1 MKKLISTM
9 LVALLLISMVACG
22 GENPKL
28 AEAKEGF
35 NSISTQFNEVATLM
49 NENKDEMDAELIDLM
64 NELSDMLEKY
74 GDMLENGDSLNDEQL
89 DAIIGWFG
97 TAEEGIAGVKADIET
112 ILAAEDTFPEAL
124 ADVEAYE
131 IPDVSNTAWQ
141 LAGGMIDGVEMEQA
155 DLDAILA
162 ACGGTFAFVFDV
174 PGVVSMYNG
183 ETEFKGTCETI
194 EENYVLYMEFEGYT
208 YYGVFTVVNDTN
220 VIIIA
225 NTEAPGTALYMTQ
238 IVEG

>member
-141 LAGGMIDGVEMEQA
+141 LARSCCRRIRSKRCHPAPRADNAASHNDWGSYADIDKWA
-155 DLDAILA
+155 PCRYRRCLRAHS
-162 ACGGTFAFVFDV
+162 
-174 PGVVSMYNG
+174 VSG
-183 ETEFKGTCETI
+183 AGSHRPCR
-194 EENYVLYMEFEGYT
+194 FEYR
-208 YYGVFTVVNDTN
+208 
-220 VIIIA
+220 
-225 NTEAPGTALYMTQ
+225 PQLR
-238 IVEG
+238 